1 MSSLLLL
8 ALAAI
13 FSSASAQHT
22 AAAYSRCGGMN
33 YQGTDTCTSGFY
45 CHSYNPWYARCEPGA
60 GTSSLGPSPIKCETS
75 NVRSTTNTITGV
87 ATASQPEVWGSI
99 TLTYSTP
106 TPGSDAITM
115 TPTLS
120 ASPTSNA
127 DAPDVYGS
135 VTLTYATPSAATGPI
150 TLTPTAIDPVSS
162 NSEPAVYGSVTLTY
176 SAPSAES
183 NAITITPT
191 MMDAV
196 GTSTEPAVYGSITL
210 TYSVPTPNW
219 STVVIK
225 GTQP

>member
-8 ALAAI
+8 ALAVI
-13 FSSASAQHT
+13 YSFASAQHT
-22 AAAYSRCGGMN
+22 AAAYSRCGGVN

-60 GTSSLGPSPIKCETS
+60 STNSLGPSSGKCETCDAW
-75 NVRSTTNTITGV
+75 STTNTITVIG
-87 ATASQPEVWGSI
+87 TASQPEIWGSI

-106 TPGSDAITM
+106 TPGSDAITL
-115 TPTLS
+115 TPTIS
-120 ASPTSNA
+120 PSPTSNG

-150 TLTPTAIDPVSS
+150 TLTPTAADPASS
-162 NSEPAVYGSVTLTY
+162 TSELAVYGGVTLTY

-191 MMDAV
+191 VVDAV

-225 GTQP
+225 GTQ

>member
-1 MSSLLLL
+1 MSSFLLL

-13 FSSASAQHT
+13 SSSASAQHA

-45 CHSYNPWYARCEPGA
+45 CHSYNPWYARCEPGT
-60 GTSSLGPSPIKCETS
+60 GKSSLEPSSSKCETCDAW
-75 NVRSTTNTITGV
+75 STTNTRIG
-87 ATASQPEVWGSI
+87 QPDVWGSI

-106 TPGSDAITM
+106 TSGSDAITI
-115 TPTLS
+115 TPTSS
-120 ASPTSNA
+120 AEPTSNG
-127 DAPDVYGS
+127 DPPDVYGS

-150 TLTPTAIDPVSS
+150 TLTPTAIDPASS
-162 NSEPAVYGSVTLTY
+162 TGEPAMYGSVTLTY

-191 MMDAV
+191 LVDAV

-210 TYSVPTPNW
+210 TYSAPTPNW

-225 GTQP
+225 GTQS

>member
-13 FSSASAQHT
+13 SSSASAQHT
-22 AAAYSRCGGMN
+22 AAAYSRCGGLN
-33 YQGTDTCTSGFY
+33 YKGTDTCTSGFY

-60 GTSSLGPSPIKCETS
+60 GTSSLGPSPSKCETCDAW
-75 NVRSTTNTITGV
+75 STTNTGTG
-87 ATASQPEVWGSI
+87 QPEVWGSI
-99 TLTYSTP
+99 TFTYSTP
-106 TPGSDAITM
+106 TTGSDAITI
-115 TPTLS
+115 TPTLPS
-120 ASPTSNA
+120 SPTSSG

-150 TLTPTAIDPVSS
+150 TLTPTAIDPASS
-162 NSEPAVYGSVTLTY
+162 TGEPAVYGSVTLTY
-176 SAPSAES
+176 SASSAES

-191 MMDAV
+191 LVKAA

-225 GTQP
+225 GTQS